1 LYRQRHAAECG
12 INQLKRAIATRYE
25 KLAVRYETTITID
38 ASTSG
43 YSFTKHGLVR
53 PWQAQGVVGHWVIS
67 LLLFQC
73 KE

>member
-43 YSFTKHGLVR
+43 YELYEIRPSTTVAGAGSGRPLCDILTLV
-53 PWQAQGVVGHWVIS
+53 PM
-67 LLLFQC
+67 
-73 KE
+73 

>member
-43 YSFTKHGLVR
+43 YELYETRPSTTVAGAGSGRPLGDILTLV
-53 PWQAQGVVGHWVIS
+53 PM
-67 LLLFQC
+67 
-73 KE
+73 